1 MSSFSYSIE
10 QLGKFCSAQF
20 EGVNAKTQITHL
32 IIDSRKAKDFS
43 THLFI
48 AIKGS
53 RHDGHNFIKDLYTR
67 GCRNFLI
74 SQPNFNTYDYP
85 EGNFLI
91 SSNSLYS
98 FQDLARNH
106 RLQFNI
112 PIIGITGSN
121 GKTIVKEWL
130 NTCLKKVYNTCKSP
144 KSYNSQVGV
153 SLSVIG
159 LKQED
164 EIGIFEAGISD
175 KGEMLRLKNIIQPS
189 VGIFTNIG
197 QAHSENF
204 KSLKEKTKEKAS
216 LFTEVEKLVYC
227 KDHKEVNEVASG
239 FNYSQLYDWSSTD
252 NSAFLYVKN
261 ISQKA
266 DKSILTLIHNNTE
279 KVFYI
284 PFNDKASTENC
295 LHVICTLISLNIPS
309 QKIQNGLDELQPI
322 AMRMEL
328 KEAKGNSLLIN
339 DAYSS
344 DLDSIKIALDF
355 LQQQSGNAKK
365 VVILSDLDQT
375 GMKNSALFPKLI
387 ALLETHEVEN
397 IIGIGEAFFGSKHL
411 FSNCSCYKNT
421 DQFIENISFF
431 NLNNS
436 AILLKGARRFKF
448 EKIAKI
454 LEQKNHETLL
464 EVNLNGI
471 SENFHFYKTLLKKE
485 TKVMAMVKA
494 FSYGNGS
501 YEIAHHLEYH
511 NADYLAVAYIDEGI
525 ALRKKG
531 ITTRIMVLNV
541 KGSQFNELINNC
553 LEPEIYSFK
562 QLKTLQVELKKL
574 NLKNYPIHLKVDT
587 GMRRLGFESHEI
599 NDLISLISKQQEIQ
613 IASVF
618 SHLASSENNLDK
630 SFTSRQIDQFTAIC
644 NDIEAQTN
652 NPILKH
658 ILNSSG
664 IINYPEAQFDMV
676 RLGIGL
682 YGIGDEKLQ
691 NCSSL
696 KSTISQIK
704 NVPAGES
711 IGYNRSYF
719 ADKTMRIAIVAIGYA
734 DGLNR
739 ALSNKKG
746 CVYIHGEKANIIGNI
761 CMDMCMVDISHII
774 EAKEGDEVIIWNTQ
788 KHILNLAEKLNTIP
802 YEILTNVSQRVKRV
816 FIKE

>member
-10 QLGKFCSAQF
+10 QLAKFCGAQF
-20 EGVNAKTQITHL
+20 KGVNPKTLISQL

-43 THLFI
+43 AHLFI

-53 RHDGHNFIKDLYTR
+53 RHDGHNFIKDLYKK

-74 SQPNFNTYDYP
+74 SQSNFNRSDYP
-85 EGNFLI
+85 EANFLI
-91 SSNSLYS
+91 TANSLS
-98 FQDLARNH
+98 AFQDLARSH

-130 NTCLKKVYNTCKSP
+130 NICLKKSYNTCKSP

-159 LKQED
+159 LKQGH
-164 EIGIFEAGISD
+164 EIGIFEAGISQ
-175 KGEMLRLKNIIQPS
+175 KGEMMRLKNIIQPS
-189 VGIFTNIG
+189 IGIFTNIG

-204 KSLKEKTKEKAS
+204 ESLKEKTREKAS

-227 KDHKEVNEVASG
+227 KDHKEIHEAAIGIHNA
-239 FNYSQLYDWSSTD
+239 QLYAWSSKD
-252 NSAFLYVKN
+252 NNTFLYVKN
-261 ISQKA
+261 IRQKA
-266 DKSILTLIHNNTE
+266 DKSTLTLIHNNTE

-309 QKIQNGLDELQPI
+309 QKIQSGLDELQPI

-387 ALLETHEVEN
+387 ALLETHEVEHV
-397 IIGIGEAFFGSKHL
+397 IGIGEAFFESKHL

-421 DQFIENISFF
+421 DQFIENVSLF

-471 SENFHFYKTLLKKE
+471 SENFHYYKALLKKE

-511 NADYLAVAYIDEGI
+511 NADYLAVAYIDEGV

-599 NDLISLISKQQEIQ
+599 KTLISLISKQQEIQ

-618 SHLASSENNLDK
+618 SHLASSENSLDK
-630 SFTSRQIDQFTAIC
+630 SFTSRQIDQFTSIC

-704 NVPAGES
+704 DVPSGES

-719 ADKTMRIAIVAIGYA
+719 TDKATRIAIIAIGYA

-746 CVYIHGEKANIIGNI
+746 CVYIRGEKADIIGNI
-761 CMDMCMVDISHII
+761 CMDMCMVDISHI

-788 KHILNLAEKLNTIP
+788 KHILNLAKKLNTIP

-816 FIKE
+816 FVKE

>member
-10 QLGKFCSAQF
+10 QLAKFCSAQF
-20 EGVNAKTQITHL
+20 EGVNAKTQISHL

-53 RHDGHNFIKDLYTR
+53 RHDGHNFIKDLYRR

-91 SSNSLYS
+91 TSNSLYS

-204 KSLKEKTKEKAS
+204 ESLKEKTKEKAS
-216 LFTEVEKLVYC
+216 LFTEVKKLVYC
-227 KDHKEVNEVASG
+227 KDHKEINEVVSG
-239 FNYSQLYDWSSTD
+239 FNYTQLYDWSSTD
-252 NSAFLYVKN
+252 NSAFLYVKH

-266 DKSILTLIHNNTE
+266 DKSTLTLIHNNTE

-682 YGIGDEKLQ
+682 YGIGNEKLQ

-761 CMDMCMVDISHII
+761 CMDMCMVDISHI

-816 FIKE
+816 FVKE

>member
-10 QLGKFCSAQF
+10 QLATFCGAKFK
-20 EGVNAKTQITHL
+20 GVDSKTLISQL

-43 THLFI
+43 AHLFI

-53 RHDGHNFIKDLYTR
+53 RNDGHNFIKDLYKR

-74 SQPNFNTYDYP
+74 SQTNFNMSDYP

-91 SSNSLYS
+91 TPNSLYA
-98 FQDLARNH
+98 FQDLAQNH
-106 RLQFNI
+106 RLQFNL
-112 PIIGITGSN
+112 PVIGITGSN

-130 NTCLKKVYNTCKSP
+130 NSCLEKAYNTCKSP
-144 KSYNSQVGV
+144 KSYNSQIGV
-153 SLSVIG
+153 SLSVMG
-159 LKQED
+159 LKQSH
-164 EIGIFEAGISD
+164 EIGVFEAGMSQ
-175 KGEMLRLKNIIQPS
+175 KGEMIRLKNIIQPS
-189 VGIFTNIG
+189 IGIFTNIG

-204 KSLKEKTKEKAS
+204 ESLKEKTKEKAS
-216 LFTEVEKLVYC
+216 LFSEVKKLIYC
-227 KDHKEVNEVASG
+227 KDHKEVNEAAIELNSVK
-239 FNYSQLYDWSSTD
+239 LCTWSSKD
-252 NSAFLYVKN
+252 KGAFLYVKN

-266 DKSILTLIHNNTE
+266 DKSTLALVHNNTE
-279 KVFYI
+279 KLFYI
-284 PFNDKASTENC
+284 PFCDKASTENC
-295 LHVICTLISLNIPS
+295 LHVICTLISLNIPDH
-309 QKIQNGLDELQPI
+309 KIQSGLNELQPI
-322 AMRMEL
+322 EMRMEL

-365 VVILSDLDQT
+365 IAILSDLDQT
-375 GMKNSALFPKLI
+375 GITNKELFLKLI
-387 ALLETHEVEN
+387 SLLETHEVEHV
-397 IIGIGEAFFGSKHL
+397 IGIGEAFFDSKHL
-411 FSNCSCYKNT
+411 FSNCSCYKST
-421 DQFIENISFF
+421 DQFIENISHY

-471 SENFHFYKTLLKKE
+471 SENFHYYKALLKKE

-511 NADYLAVAYIDEGI
+511 NVDYLAVAYIDEGV

-531 ITTRIMVLNV
+531 ISTRIMVLNV
-541 KGSQFNELINNC
+541 KDSQFNELINNC
-553 LEPEIYSFK
+553 LEPEIYNFK
-562 QLKTLQVELKKL
+562 QLKTLQIELKRL
-574 NLKNYPIHLKVDT
+574 SLKNYPIHLKIDT

-599 NDLISLISKQQEIQ
+599 EALISLISKQQEVE

-618 SHLASSENNLDK
+618 SHLASSENNIDK
-630 SFTSRQIDQFTAIC
+630 RFTLSQIDQFTSIC
-644 NDIEAQTN
+644 NNIEARTN
-652 NPILKH
+652 KPILKH

-664 IINYPEAQFDMV
+664 IINYPEAQFNMV

-704 NVPAGES
+704 DVPAGES
-711 IGYNRSYF
+711 IGYNRSYYT
-719 ADKTMRIAIVAIGYA
+719 DKVTRIAIIAIGYA

-746 CVYIHGEKANIIGNI
+746 CVYIGGEKADIIGNI
-761 CMDMCMVDISHII
+761 CMDMCMIDISHI

-788 KHILNLAEKLNTIP
+788 KHILSMAKMLNTIP

-816 FIKE
+816 FVKE

>member
-10 QLGKFCSAQF
+10 QLAKFCSAQF
-20 EGVNAKTQITHL
+20 EGVNAKAQISQL

-53 RHDGHNFIKDLYTR
+53 RHDGHNFIKDLYKR

-74 SQPNFNTYDYP
+74 SQPNFNTSDYP

-91 SSNSLYS
+91 TSNSLYA

-130 NTCLKKVYNTCKSP
+130 NTCLKKAYNTCKSP

-153 SLSVIG
+153 GLSVIG
-159 LKQED
+159 LKQD
-164 EIGIFEAGISD
+164 HEIGIFEAGISE
-175 KGEMLRLKNIIQPS
+175 KGEMIRLKNIIQPS
-189 VGIFTNIG
+189 IGIFTNIG

-204 KSLKEKTKEKAS
+204 ESLKEKTREKAS

-227 KDHKEVNEVASG
+227 KEHKEVNEVTAG
-239 FNYSQLYDWSSTD
+239 FNNTQLCDWSSTD

-266 DKSILTLIHNNTE
+266 DKSTLTLIHNSTE

-397 IIGIGEAFFGSKHL
+397 VIGIGEAFFDSKHL

-421 DQFIENISFF
+421 DQFIENISLF

-471 SENFHFYKTLLKKE
+471 SENFHYYKTLLKKE

-511 NADYLAVAYIDEGI
+511 NADFLAVAYIDEGV

-562 QLKTLQVELKKL
+562 QVKTLQVELKKL
-574 NLKNYPIHLKVDT
+574 NLKNYPIHIKVDT

-599 NDLISLISKQQEIQ
+599 NNLISLISKQQEIQ

-618 SHLASSENNLDK
+618 SHLASSENSLDK
-630 SFTSRQIDQFTAIC
+630 NFTSRQINQFTSIC

-652 NPILKH
+652 NPIIKH

-704 NVPAGES
+704 EVPSGES

-719 ADKTMRIAIVAIGYA
+719 TDKATRIAIIAIGYA

-746 CVYIHGEKANIIGNI
+746 CVYIRGEKADIIGNI
-761 CMDMCMVDISHII
+761 CMDMCMVDISHI
-774 EAKEGDEVIIWNTQ
+774 EAEEGDEVIIWNTQ
-788 KHILNLAEKLNTIP
+788 KHILNMAKKLNTIP

-816 FIKE
+816 FVKE

>member
-10 QLGKFCSAQF
+10 QLAKFCSAQF
-20 EGVNAKTQITHL
+20 EGVNAKTHISEL
-32 IIDSRKAKDFS
+32 IIDSRKSKDFS

-53 RHDGHNFIKDLYTR
+53 RHDGHNFIKDLYKR

-74 SQPNFNTYDYP
+74 SQPNFNTSDYP

-91 SSNSLYS
+91 TSNSLYA

-159 LKQED
+159 LKRD
-164 EIGIFEAGISD
+164 HEIGIIEAGISQKD
-175 KGEMLRLKNIIQPS
+175 EMLRIKNMIEPNI
-189 VGIFTNIG
+189 GIFTNIG

-204 KSLKEKTKEKAS
+204 ESLKEKTREKAS
-216 LFTEVEKLVYC
+216 LFTDVEKLVFC
-227 KDHKEVNEVASG
+227 KDHKEVNEVATR
-239 FNYSQLYDWSSTD
+239 FNNTKLFAWSSTD

-266 DKSILTLIHNNTE
+266 DKSTLTVIHNNSE
-279 KVFYI
+279 KLFYI
-284 PFNDKASTENC
+284 PFSDKASTENC
-295 LHVICTLISLNIPS
+295 LHVICTLISLNMPDQI
-309 QKIQNGLDELQPI
+309 IQRGLNELQPI
-322 AMRMEL
+322 EMRMEL
-328 KEAKGNSLLIN
+328 KAAKGNSLLVN

-375 GMKNSALFPKLI
+375 GMKNSALFSKLI
-387 ALLETHEVEN
+387 TLLENHEIEHV
-397 IIGIGEAFFGSKHL
+397 IGIGEAFFESKHL

-421 DQFIENISFF
+421 DQFINNASLF

-464 EVNLNGI
+464 EVNLNAI
-471 SENFHFYKTLLKKE
+471 SENFHFYKGLLKKE

-511 NADYLAVAYIDEGI
+511 NADYLAVAYIDEGVE
-525 ALRKKG
+525 LRKKG
-531 ITTRIMVLNV
+531 VKTRIMVLNV
-541 KGSQFNELINNC
+541 KVSQFNELINNC
-553 LEPEIYSFK
+553 LEPEIYSFN
-562 QLKTLQVELKKL
+562 QLKILQVELKKL
-574 NLKNYPIHLKVDT
+574 NLKNYPIHLKIDT

-599 NDLISLISKQQEIQ
+599 MTLISLISEQQEIE
-613 IASVF
+613 IASIF
-618 SHLASSENNLDK
+618 SHLASSENSVDK
-630 SFTSRQIDQFTAIC
+630 SFTSMQIEKFTSIC
-644 NDIEAQTN
+644 NDIEAHTN
-652 NPILKH
+652 KRILKH

-696 KSTISQIK
+696 KSKISQIK
-704 NVPAGES
+704 EVPAGES

-719 ADKTMRIAIVAIGYA
+719 TDKATRIAIIAIGYA

-746 CVYIHGEKANIIGNI
+746 CVYIRGEKADIIGNI
-761 CMDMCMVDISHII
+761 CMDMCMVDISNI

-788 KHILNLAEKLNTIP
+788 KHILNLAKKLNTIP

-816 FIKE
+816 FVKE

>member
-1 MSSFSYSIE
+1 ME
-10 QLGKFCSAQF
+10 RA
-20 EGVNAKTQITHL
+20 
-32 IIDSRKAKDFS
+32 
-43 THLFI
+43 
-48 AIKGS
+48 
-53 RHDGHNFIKDLYTR
+53 
-67 GCRNFLI
+67 
-74 SQPNFNTYDYP
+74 
-85 EGNFLI
+85 
-91 SSNSLYS
+91 
-98 FQDLARNH
+98 
-106 RLQFNI
+106 
-112 PIIGITGSN
+112 
-121 GKTIVKEWL
+121 
-130 NTCLKKVYNTCKSP
+130 
-144 KSYNSQVGV
+144 
-153 SLSVIG
+153 
-159 LKQED
+159 
-164 EIGIFEAGISD
+164 
-175 KGEMLRLKNIIQPS
+175 
-189 VGIFTNIG
+189 
-197 QAHSENF
+197 
-204 KSLKEKTKEKAS
+204 
-216 LFTEVEKLVYC
+216 
-227 KDHKEVNEVASG
+227 
-239 FNYSQLYDWSSTD
+239 
-252 NSAFLYVKN
+252 
-261 ISQKA
+261 
-266 DKSILTLIHNNTE
+266 
-279 KVFYI
+279 
-284 PFNDKASTENC
+284 
-295 LHVICTLISLNIPS
+295 S

-365 VVILSDLDQT
+365 VIILSDLDQT

-387 ALLETHEVEN
+387 ALLETHEVEHV
-397 IIGIGEAFFGSKHL
+397 IGIGEAFFDSKHL

-421 DQFIENISFF
+421 DQFIENISLF

-471 SENFHFYKTLLKKE
+471 SENFHYYKALLKKE

-511 NADYLAVAYIDEGI
+511 NADYLAVAYIDEGV

-599 NDLISLISKQQEIQ
+599 KTLISLISKQQEIQ

-618 SHLASSENNLDK
+618 SHLASSENSLDK
-630 SFTSRQIDQFTAIC
+630 SFTSRQIDQFTSIC

-704 NVPAGES
+704 DVPAGES
-711 IGYNRSYF
+711 IGYNRSYYT
-719 ADKTMRIAIVAIGYA
+719 DKATRIAIIAIGYA

-739 ALSNKKG
+739 ALSNKIG
-746 CVYIHGEKANIIGNI
+746 CVYISGEKANIIGNI
-761 CMDMCMVDISHII
+761 CMDMCMVDISHI

-802 YEILTNVSQRVKRV
+802 YEVLTNVSQRVKRV
-816 FIKE
+816 FVKE

>member
-10 QLGKFCSAQF
+10 QLAKFCNAQF
-20 EGVNAKTQITHL
+20 EGVNAKTQISHL

-43 THLFI
+43 SHLFV
-48 AIKGS
+48 AIKGP
-53 RHDGHNFIKDLYTR
+53 RYDGHNFIKDLYKR

-74 SQPNFNTYDYP
+74 SQPNFNTSNYP

-91 SSNSLYS
+91 SSNSLYGL
-98 FQDLARNH
+98 QDLARNH
-106 RLQFNI
+106 RLQYNI

-130 NTCLKKVYNTCKSP
+130 NTCLKKVYTTCKSP
-144 KSYNSQVGV
+144 KSYNSQIGV

-164 EIGIFEAGISD
+164 EIAVFEAGISQKD
-175 KGEMLRLKNIIQPS
+175 EMLRLKNMIEPS
-189 VGIFTNIG
+189 IGIFTNIG
-197 QAHSENF
+197 HAHSENF
-204 KSLKEKTKEKAS
+204 ESLKEKTKEKAS
-216 LFTEVEKLVYC
+216 LFTDVEKLVFC
-227 KDHKEVNEVASG
+227 KDHKEVNEVATG
-239 FNYSQLYDWSSTD
+239 YNNTQLCDWSSTD
-252 NSAFLYVKN
+252 SSTFMYVKN
-261 ISQKA
+261 ISEKA
-266 DKSILTLIHNNTE
+266 DKSILTIIHNDSE
-279 KVFYI
+279 KLFYI
-284 PFNDKASTENC
+284 PFIDKASTENC
-295 LHVICTLISLNIPS
+295 LHVICTLISLNIPD
-309 QKIQNGLDELQPI
+309 QIIQRGLNELQPI

-328 KEAKGNSLLIN
+328 KAAKDNSILIN

-375 GMKNSALFPKLI
+375 GMKNSVLFPKLI
-387 ALLETHEVEN
+387 TLLKTHEIEY
-397 IIGIGEAFFGSKHL
+397 IIGIGEAFFDSKHL
-411 FSNCSCYKNT
+411 FSNCSCYKKT
-421 DQFIENISFF
+421 EQFIENISVF
-431 NLNNS
+431 NLNNT

-448 EKIAKI
+448 EKIANI

-471 SENFHFYKTLLKKE
+471 SENFHYYKTLLEKK

-501 YEIAHHLEYH
+501 YEIAHHLEYQ
-511 NADYLAVAYIDEGI
+511 NVDYLAVAYIDEGV

-562 QLKTLQVELKKL
+562 QLKSLQLKLKKL

-599 NDLISLISKQQEIQ
+599 NTLISLISKQQEIQ

-618 SHLASSENNLDK
+618 SHLASSENSQEK
-630 SFTSRQIDQFTAIC
+630 IFTSRQIDQFTSIC
-644 NDIEAQTN
+644 NEIEAQTN
-652 NPILKH
+652 NPFLKH

-682 YGIGDEKLQ
+682 YGIGDKKLQ

-704 NVPAGES
+704 DVPTGKS

-719 ADKTMRIAIVAIGYA
+719 TDKPTRIAIIAIGYA

-746 CVYIHGEKANIIGNI
+746 CVYINGKKADIIGNI
-761 CMDMCMVDISHII
+761 CMDMCMVDISHI

-802 YEILTNVSQRVKRV
+802 YEILTNISQRVKRV
-816 FIKE
+816 FVKE